1 MMSSNL
7 PPSVIKVI
15 KLKTAVSVS
24 PGEVL
29 LVPIAG
35 NMETLDSLF
44 TLNPT
49 AAAMWKHTRGGA
61 TREEITASLLSKFA
75 VSPEEAAQ
83 DVDQFLKELT
93 TIGALLAED
102 SA

>member
-1 MMSSNL
+1 MITYRANSDY
-7 PPSVIKVI
+7 VQREIR
-15 KLKTAVSVS
+15 
-24 PGEVL
+24 GELL

-49 AAAMWKHTRGGA
+49 AATMWKHTKEGA
-61 TREEITASLLSKFA
+61 SREEITNTLLSDFA
-75 VSPEEAAQ
+75 VTPEEAAQ

-93 TIGALLAED
+93 AIGALIAED